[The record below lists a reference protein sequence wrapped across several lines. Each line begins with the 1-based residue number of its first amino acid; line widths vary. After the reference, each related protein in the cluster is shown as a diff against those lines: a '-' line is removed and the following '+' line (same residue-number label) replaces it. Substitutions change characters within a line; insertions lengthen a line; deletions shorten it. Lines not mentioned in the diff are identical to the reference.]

1 MYDKIRHIIAY
12 MLCYMVCLSSVYG
25 HSDYDVSNDA
35 DPVVTI
41 LFIAFGLGIGILIQ
55 QVLSKLGD
63 PVPYT
68 VVVFIAGLVFS
79 SWNREDAGMYVGH
92 RLCVIFYCY
101 CHYSAST
108 HCIVEYC
115 YVLSSRLHIYHVC
128 LCRGHGHLGQHM
140 GQYRPHSSPLRVPP
154 PSHLRGGHVAQLAPR
169 TGWFPPVA
177 AASWTWS
184 GHRYV

>member
-12 MLCYMVCLSSVYG
+12 MLCYIVCLSSVYG

-79 SWNREDAGMYVGH
+79 SWTRDNAGMYVGH
-92 RLCVIFYCY
+92 RLCVI
-101 CHYSAST
+101 SMMSDQA
-108 HCIVEYC
+108 
-115 YVLSSRLHIYHVC
+115 
-128 LCRGHGHLGQHM
+128 
-140 GQYRPHSSPLRVPP
+140 
-154 PSHLRGGHVAQLAPR
+154 A
-169 TGWFPPVA
+169 VA
-177 AASWTWS
+177 AVTVTIAILQTLTAL
-184 GHRYV
+184 